1 MCILGDRGFFFFLGV
16 LGLSEIGDFEELDGV
31 IDG

>member
-1 MCILGDRGFFFFLGV
+1 MYFGRSRFFFFLGV

>member
-1 MCILGDRGFFFFLGV
+1 MYFGRSRFFFLGV

>member
-1 MCILGDRGFFFFLGV
+1 MCILGDRGFFFLGV